1 MLEVI
6 LDGAAIS
13 PTSGSCL
20 DFPLGWIVTWKLG
33 QIKTSSQSCFMS
45 DQQKNK
51 IKHLLFRWHH
61 PKTKKPLDAASLY
74 FKDRQKL
81 GRSIWGQDSSNGG
94 RRGLP
99 DGLVAATAKTETS

>member
-1 MLEVI
+1 
-6 LDGAAIS
+6 
-13 PTSGSCL
+13 
-20 DFPLGWIVTWKLG
+20 
-33 QIKTSSQSCFMS
+33 MS

-51 IKHLLFRWHH
+51 LKHLLFRWHH